1 MLNYISLDQP
11 TTRHDFDPKLGFT
24 FGAMDTVGLISQSKH
39 TSHRPILLE
48 LGPIVEWQRNGNNKV
63 QFQDGPIAKCR
74 KMKFL
79 FERASKMLTLC
90 LARDNLKE
98 NVMEK

>member
-11 TTRHDFDPKLGFT
+11 TTHHEFEPKLGFT
-24 FGAMDTVGLISQSKH
+24 FGAMDMGLISQSKH

-48 LGPIVEWQRNGNNKV
+48 FGPIVEWQRNSNNKV
-63 QFQDGPIAKCR
+63 QFQDGPIGKCR
-74 KMKFL
+74 KMKIL

-98 NVMEK
+98 NAMEK